1 MKTTKKKTETNRK
14 EKRNYKLIRLTA
26 DMNTD
31 EKTIVKIFGKEYI
44 KEPRQ

>member
-31 EKTIVKIFGKEYI
+31 GKTIVKKFGKEYI